1 MRTDNSIKN
10 VSAAFLV
17 NFLSIIVGLIVQLT
31 FIKTL
36 GTEYLGLNGLFS
48 NLISMLSIVELG
60 FGTAI
65 IFNLYKPIINKEYET
80 IKSLMKLYRDCY
92 QFVAIIILLLGLI
105 IIPFLPLIVGANS
118 ISGNITIFYLLFL
131 LDVVI
136 SYFLSYKRSILVA
149 DQKNYLI
156 NLIHIGYL
164 IVLNTIQIYILLK
177 TKNYYLF
184 LIMKIIMRVLENL
197 IINIVVN
204 KKYNYLKEKNIQKID
219 SNILLDIKTKIKALF
234 IHKIAGFVVSGTD
247 NILIS
252 ILFGLNLLGI
262 YSNYYLIINSINIL
276 IYQVFSSITPSV
288 GNLNVSTD
296 KNKKFEV
303 YRNIR
308 FINVWISIFAATSLL
323 VIMNSFIEFWLSSK
337 FILNIYVLIA
347 LVLNYYL
354 QSTRQVNLVFKEA
367 SGIFH
372 EDRRIPI
379 IESLINIVFSIMFA
393 KIFGLVG
400 IFMGTICSNLLLHLY
415 SYPKYVY
422 NKIFD
427 RSYKK
432 YYEENLKYFLVFVIS
447 AVITYSLSRFLN
459 NNLYIN
465 ILLSLII
472 PNTILYI
479 FYNKSEEFNYY
490 KNLIKKFKK
499 PKFDKS

>member
-1 MRTDNSIKN
+1 MRTNNSIKN
-10 VSAAFLV
+10 AFAAFSV
-17 NFLSIIVGLIVQLT
+17 NLLSIIIGLIVQFI

-65 IFNLYKPIINKEYET
+65 IFNLYKPIANKEYEK
-80 IKSLMKLYRDCY
+80 IKSLMKLYKNCY
-92 QFVAIIILLLGLI
+92 QIIAVIILLLGLA
-105 IIPFLPLIVGANS
+105 IIPFLPLIVGSNS

-131 LDVVI
+131 LDVVF
-136 SYFLSYKRSILVA
+136 SYCLSYKRSILIA

-156 NLIHIGYL
+156 NIIHMGYL
-164 IVLNTIQIYILLK
+164 VILNGIQIFILLK

-184 LIMKIIMRVLENL
+184 LIIKLVMRVFENL
-197 IINIVVN
+197 IISLLVN
-204 KKYNYLKEKNIQKID
+204 KKYAYLKEKNIEKL
-219 SNILLDIKTKIKALF
+219 SKETVLDIKTKIKALF
-234 IHKIAGFVVSGTD
+234 VHKIAGFVVSGTD

-252 ILFGLNLLGI
+252 ILFGLNVLGL

-276 IYQVFSSITPSV
+276 IYQIFSSLVPSV

-296 KNKKFEV
+296 KYKKFEV
-303 YRNIR
+303 YQNIR
-308 FINVWISIFAATSLL
+308 FINVWISIFAATSLF

-337 FILNIYVLIA
+337 YILNTYVLIA

-367 SGIFH
+367 AGIFY

-379 IESLINIVFSIMFA
+379 IESLINIVFSLIFA
-393 KIFGLVG
+393 KMFGLVG

-422 NKIFD
+422 SKIFD
-427 RSYKK
+427 RSFKK
-432 YYEENLKYFLVFVIS
+432 YYIENLKYFIVFIIS
-447 AVITYSLSRFLN
+447 MLITYSLSRLLN

-465 ILLSLII
+465 ILLCLTI
-472 PNTILYI
+472 PNILIYLI
-479 FYNKSEEFNYY
+479 YNRSKEFKYY
-490 KNLIKKFKK
+490 LNLFKK
-499 PKFDKS
+499 LKFDKFKN